1 MLLEI
6 PDEIDQETFK
16 FLTKVVDEGILE
28 QEAEALFKEISQNS
42 ENIDKNKLSEILKKN
57 GVRMKG
63 ESLENLQKMS
73 GKFQTSKKLSLL
85 LEGLSKKLQARKL
98 DLFEMFQEK
107 NSHGL
112 SSISSEKFNEIILK
126 IDPEFPQ

>member
-1 MLLEI
+1 
-6 PDEIDQETFK
+6 
-16 FLTKVVDEGILE
+16 
-28 QEAEALFKEISQNS
+28 
-42 ENIDKNKLSEILKKN
+42 
-57 GVRMKG
+57 MKG

>member
-1 MLLEI
+1 MEI